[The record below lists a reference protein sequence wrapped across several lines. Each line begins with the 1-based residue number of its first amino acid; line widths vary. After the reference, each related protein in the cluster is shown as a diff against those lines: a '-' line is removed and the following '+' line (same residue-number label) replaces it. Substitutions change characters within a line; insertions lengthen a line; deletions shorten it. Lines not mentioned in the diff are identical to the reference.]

1 MQVEDLWSALEH
13 EMAQQPQALAL
24 WANDASFTYQE
35 LIEAV
40 WRYRAYLVSQGVNPG
55 DRVAVLLSRESS
67 LVVSILAIFSLKA
80 VYVPLNS
87 RNPMMRNQEIL
98 LDSQCLFLISEEG
111 YEGINVLLPYSSNI
125 PDLISKNACF
135 SQKLDEDL
143 AYIIYTSGSTGKPKG
158 VMISHPNVLSMIHWA
173 LSEFSRSALS
183 FVLASTSICFD
194 LSIFEMFVPLFAGGC
209 VVLVENA
216 LTLVDKRFDFPLKL
230 INTVPSAARALL
242 EHDAIPDSVEVIN
255 LAGEALEQA
264 LVDALY
270 QKSQVKRVYNLYGPS
285 ETTTYSTSY
294 LALAEVNRT
303 MVPIGRPILGT
314 TLYVLDQYQL
324 PVPPL
329 ARGELYIGG
338 PGVTLG
344 YCRRPEETAS
354 RYMLLELN
362 GKQERVYRTGDLVRL
377 NHDHDYE
384 YLGRIDHQVK
394 LSGYRI
400 ELDEIVYALQQHQ
413 SIIQAYV
420 MVRTVEN
427 EQALVAY
434 IIFSSGNSVSIEE
447 LRQWLLQRLPDY
459 MVPHYF
465 IMLDA
470 FPLNANGKVDRH
482 ALPEPSVCPLVESN
496 YQNDIEKNI
505 ALLWQS
511 LLGERVIS
519 RDANFFHQ
527 GGHSLLA
534 ARLLAKL
541 NAHFSVLCHLDE
553 LFRFPSI
560 STQAQLVSQRLQEK
574 PIHRWMLAE
583 RPEFP
588 PLSYGQERLWYIQQ
602 AEKNIPISNIPIVVT
617 FHGKLDIAALESA
630 LQAVVKRHEIL
641 RTVYVMHDKVLTQR
655 VLNTFSL
662 RIRTESLDGI
672 EALPEKLMTEANQ
685 PFDLSC
691 DLMLRGALFLL
702 PHQESV
708 LMLTQHHIASDAW
721 SLNIVMHELSL
732 FYRAYH
738 RQQPLP
744 ELPVPIQYADYSCWQ
759 RSEAYAQKIRTDLL
773 YWQEKLKDAPDTI
786 ALPYAKQRD
795 PIQTYEGAFYRWELD
810 SELSQSLK
818 KVAQTHDCTL
828 FMVLFCAFN
837 VLLYRYSQQEDLCV
851 GILSAN
857 RAIDEVSHTLG
868 FFVNSLVMRN
878 QIKPE
883 MSVHALLKQVKET
896 VLEGLAHQELPFDR
910 LVEALSPVRQMN
922 KHPLFQVLFSLQN
935 ALDTELVLD
944 DLALEVEEFDR
955 HIAKFDLTV
964 SLAQS
969 GEKLVGIMEYS
980 TSLFDSATIEQ
991 MTRHFKVI
999 LTAFTET
1006 LTQSVASISILPT
1019 EELHQALVVFNQTE
1033 HSLPEPATLAACFEK
1048 ITHQYA
1054 SKIALVTAKERLT
1067 YDELNLRAN
1076 QLANM
1081 LIGYGVQ
1088 QNTPIGVLLPRGIDA
1103 IVSFLAILKVG
1114 AYYVPLDVHW
1124 PSERLNFVVDDA
1136 AIHLMITNTQTVN
1149 FIPSSPFLFPI
1160 VLDET
1165 DTIKNQPI
1173 TFESIPVQ
1181 AEDPCYVMY
1190 TSGST
1195 GQPKGVIATHA
1206 GVIRL
1211 VHATN
1216 YVKLD
1221 ATQCFLQVSPLAF
1234 DGATFDIFGS
1244 LLHGGT
1250 LVLMPDGIPELSKL
1264 AQYLN
1269 DYQVT
1274 TLFVTTQLFNSLVDY
1289 KLIDLS
1295 SLKQVLFG
1303 GEVASTDHVKRFKA
1317 HYPYCALSNI
1327 YGPTE
1332 CTTYAL
1338 FYPIPHDFNVFQ
1350 PLPLGRPI
1358 TNTFAVI
1365 LSPQYQVCPK
1375 KVYGE
1380 LYLGGLG
1387 LAKGYLNQP
1396 TLTQEKFIDN
1406 PFPELNTD
1414 KLYRT
1419 GDICFYREDGEI
1431 MFAGRADNQV
1441 KLRGHRIELA
1451 EIEQTLR
1458 EIPTVFD
1465 AIVVLQQPENYLV
1478 AYLLGQTNEMDSAK
1492 IRRQLATRLP
1502 HYMLPDGIEC
1512 LNAYPLT
1519 MNGKVDRDKLPR
1531 WHAHSVLSDETLTET
1546 IHPEITQIIQRVWEE
1561 VLEHPC
1567 VGLRDNFFEVGGN
1580 SLKLILILER
1590 LQTYFKTDPV
1600 IFQKLEI
1607 VTLFQ
1612 YPTIHEL
1619 AAHLSLVQ
1627 KNQCSA
1633 PVASKRVNVRDK
1645 RKAARALSEAL

>member
-1 MQVEDLWSALEH
+1 MQVEDLWSALER
-13 EMAQQPQALAL
+13 EMTKHPQALAL
-24 WANDASFTYQE
+24 WANDASFTYQQ
-35 LIEAV
+35 LIEAIAG
-40 WRYRAYLVSQGVNPG
+40 YRAYLVSQGVNPG
-55 DRVAVLLSRESS
+55 DRVAVLLPRESA

-87 RNPMMRNQEIL
+87 RNPMMRNQDIL
-98 LDSQCLFLISEEG
+98 LDSQCQFLISEEC
-111 YEGINVLLPYSSNI
+111 YEEVKILSPYSSNI
-125 PDLISKNACF
+125 PSLISKNVCF
-135 SQKLDEDL
+135 SPNLDEEL

-158 VMISHPNVLSMIHWA
+158 VMISHTNVLSMIHWA
-173 LSEFSRSALS
+173 LSEFSKPVLT

-209 VVLVENA
+209 VVLVDNA
-216 LTLVDKRFDFPLKL
+216 LTLVDKCFNFPLKL

-294 LALAEVNRT
+294 LALAQVNRT
-303 MVPIGRPILGT
+303 MVPIGKPILGT
-314 TLYVLDQYQL
+314 TLYVLDQQQL
-324 PVPPL
+324 PVPLL

-338 PGVTLG
+338 SGVTLG
-344 YCRRPEETAS
+344 YCQRPEETAS
-354 RYMLLELN
+354 RYIWLELN

-377 NHDHDYE
+377 NHDRDYE

-400 ELDEIVYALQQHQ
+400 ELDEIVHTLQQHH
-413 SIIQAYV
+413 SILQAYV
-420 MVRTVEN
+420 MVRPVQN

-434 IIFSSGNSVSIEE
+434 IIFSSGDSISIEE

-459 MVPHYF
+459 MLPHHF
-465 IMLDA
+465 LMLDA

-482 ALPEPSVCPLVESN
+482 ALPEPSVFVSDESN

-541 NAHFSVLCHLDE
+541 NAHFGVVCHLDE
-553 LFRFPSI
+553 LFRFPLI
-560 STQAQLVSQRLQEK
+560 STQAQLVSQRLQGK
-574 PIHRWMLAE
+574 QTYKWALIE

-588 PLSYGQERLWYIQQ
+588 PLSYGQERLWYVQQ
-602 AEKNIPISNIPIVVT
+602 AEKNIPISNIPIMVT

-630 LQAVVKRHEIL
+630 LQRVVNRHEIL
-641 RTVYVMHDKVLTQR
+641 RTVYVMHDKILTQR
-655 VLNTFSL
+655 VLNTFSI
-662 RIRTESLDGI
+662 RIRTESLDDI
-672 EALPEKLMTEANQ
+672 TELSEKLMTEANQ
-685 PFDLSC
+685 LFDLSC
-691 DLMLRGALFLL
+691 DLMLRVALFVL
-702 PHQESV
+702 PHQKSV

-721 SLNIVMHELSL
+721 SLNILMHELSL
-732 FYRAYH
+732 FYRTYH

-744 ELPVPIQYADYSCWQ
+744 ELPIPIQYADYSCWQ

-786 ALPYAKQRD
+786 ALPYSRQRD

-810 SELSQSLK
+810 PELLQALK
-818 KVAQTHDCTL
+818 KVAQAHDCTL
-828 FMVLFCAFN
+828 FMVFFCAFN

-857 RAIDEVSHTLG
+857 RAVDEVSHTLG

-883 MSVHALLKQVKET
+883 MPIYALLKQVKET
-896 VLEGLAHQELPFDR
+896 VLEGLTHQDIPFDR
-910 LVEALSPVRQMN
+910 LVEALSPVRQIN

-944 DLALEVEEFDR
+944 DLELEVEEFDR

-964 SLAQS
+964 SLAER
-969 GEKLVGIMEYS
+969 GEKLAGIMEYS
-980 TSLFDSATIEQ
+980 TSLFDRATIER

-999 LTAFTET
+999 LAAFTET
-1006 LTQSVASISILPT
+1006 LTQSVASIPILPT
-1019 EELHQALVVFNQTE
+1019 EEIDQAVVQFNQTE
-1033 HSLPEPATLAACFEK
+1033 HPLPIPATLAVCFEK
-1048 ITHQYA
+1048 VVHQYG
-1054 SKIALVTAKERLT
+1054 SKTALITAEECLT

-1076 QLANM
+1076 QLAHTLM
-1081 LIGYGVQ
+1081 GYGVQ
-1088 QNTPIGVLLPRGIDA
+1088 ENTPIGVLLPRGIDA

-1114 AYYVPLDVHW
+1114 GYYVPLDLHW
-1124 PSERLNFVVDDA
+1124 PSERFSFVVEDA
-1136 AIHLMITNTQTVN
+1136 AIHLMITNTQAVN
-1149 FIPSSPFLFPI
+1149 LIPSSPFLFPI
-1160 VLDET
+1160 VLDESN
-1165 DTIKNQPI
+1165 TIQNQPV
-1173 TFESIPVQ
+1173 TFQSISVK

-1195 GQPKGVIATHA
+1195 GQPKGVMATHV

-1216 YVKLD
+1216 YVTLD
-1221 ATQCFLQVSPLAF
+1221 AAQCFLQVSPLAF

-1264 AQYLN
+1264 SQYLH

-1289 KLIDLS
+1289 KLMELS

-1303 GEVASTDHVKRFKA
+1303 GEVASIEHVKRFKA
-1317 HYPYCALSNI
+1317 YYPDCALSNI

-1338 FYPIPHDFNVFQ
+1338 FYPIPQDFNVSQ

-1365 LSPQYQVCPK
+1365 LSAHHQICPK
-1375 KVYGE
+1375 EVYGE

-1387 LAKGYLNQP
+1387 VAKGYLNQP

-1406 PFPELNTD
+1406 PFSELNTD
-1414 KLYRT
+1414 KLYKT
-1419 GDICFYREDGEI
+1419 GDICFYREDGLI
-1431 MFAGRADNQV
+1431 MFVGRADNQV

-1478 AYLLGQTNEMDSAK
+1478 AYLLGHTNEMDSTK
-1492 IRRQLATRLP
+1492 IRRQLARRLP
-1502 HYMLPDGIEC
+1502 HYMLPDAIEC

-1519 MNGKVDRDKLPR
+1519 MNGKVDKDKLPR
-1531 WHAHSVLSDETLTET
+1531 WQAHATLSDETLIET
-1546 IHPEITQIIQRVWEE
+1546 ADSEITQIIQNVWEE

-1567 VGLRDNFFEVGGN
+1567 VGLHDNFFEVGGN

-1590 LQTYFKTDPV
+1590 LQMHFKTDRV

-1612 YPTIHEL
+1612 YSTIHEL
-1619 AAHLSLVQ
+1619 AVYLSLTEE
-1627 KNQCSA
+1627 NQRSA
-1633 PVASKRVNVRDK
+1633 PIASKRVNLRDK